1 MDFELPK
8 EIKAVQK
15 ETRRF
20 ARQEVLTRLKEDG
33 FKRDLVS
40 KMGEIGLFGSA
51 FPDRYGG
58 SNLGRRSSLPSGR
71 RAWQLSAAMT
81 KRRRCVE
88 CRRWFYP
95 VPPANVIAANAK
107 AKTDGCTAYGALLST
122 PRLHLPAAW
131 THPSGAPDAL
141 PPHQAPRAARAS
153 LRSPSRVPMMQSAD
167 QRQLDHLA
175 ELGRL
180 DGSWLG

>member
-1 MDFELPK
+1 MAAAPQGVESVPG
-8 EIKAVQK
+8 Q
-15 ETRRF
+15 RH
-20 ARQEVLTRLKEDG
+20 
-33 FKRDLVS
+33 
-40 KMGEIGLFGSA
+40 
-51 FPDRYGG
+51 
-58 SNLGRRSSLPSGR
+58 SL
-71 RAWQLSAAMT
+71 
-81 KRRRCVE
+81 
-88 CRRWFYP
+88 

-107 AKTDGCTAYGALLST
+107 AKTDGCTAYGAPLST

-141 PPHQAPRAARAS
+141 PPHQAPRAARGS